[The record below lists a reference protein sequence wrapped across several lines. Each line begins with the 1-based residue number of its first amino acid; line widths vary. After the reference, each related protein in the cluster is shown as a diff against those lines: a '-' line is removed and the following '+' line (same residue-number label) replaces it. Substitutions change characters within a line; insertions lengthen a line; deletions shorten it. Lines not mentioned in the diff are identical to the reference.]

1 MISRLAT
8 KADSVRNGCD
18 LLDVSRSGYYAYRKP
33 RSDKEFE
40 LRVKVRATFIDS
52 GKSYGSR
59 RMAHALRAQGKKI
72 GRFRVRRIMREEG
85 LQVVWRR
92 RYRVTTDSNHH
103 LPVAENLLNR
113 KFAVAAPSIAWVS
126 DITYIRTHAGWAY
139 LAAVLDLYSRKVI
152 GWAIATSLQTTL
164 IVNALNMAIN
174 RCRPSP
180 GVLLHSDRGSQY
192 ASDEYQTLLD
202 EHGMI
207 CSMSRRANCWDNAVM
222 ERFFLNLKTERVW
235 QKQYANCQEAK
246 YDIVD
251 YIENFYNS
259 RRLHSAIGY
268 QAPAD
273 YEKEFYRQ
281 QKNRL
286 LVSEIS

>member
-1 MISRLAT
+1 MISRMVT
-8 KADSVRNGCD
+8 KANSIKNGCA

-33 RSDKEFE
+33 KPDKELE

-59 RMAHALRAQGKKI
+59 RMVYALREQGKKI

-92 RYRVTTDSNHH
+92 KYKVTTDSNHH
-103 LPVAENLLNR
+103 LPIAGNLLDR
-113 KFAVAAPSIAWVS
+113 KFEVAAPNIAWVS
-126 DITYIRTHAGWAY
+126 DITYIRTYAGWAY

-152 GWAIATSLQTTL
+152 GWAIATSLQTSL
-164 IVNALNMAIN
+164 IMNALTMAIN
-174 RCRPSP
+174 RCRPKP
-180 GVLLHSDRGSQY
+180 GLLLHSDRGSQY
-192 ASDEYQTLLD
+192 ASDEYQTLLKQ
-202 EHGMI
+202 HGII

-235 QKQYANCQEAK
+235 QKHYANSQEAK

-268 QAPAD
+268 LAPSV
-273 YEKEFYRQ
+273 YEKEFYTQ